1 MVRPPQTGAGGGPPQ
16 QLAATCLAVH
26 TGTSGKGWRESDWLA
41 QVCGLT
47 PGQHLACWIS

>member
-1 MVRPPQTGAGGGPPQ
+1 MVRPPQTRAGGPLQ

-26 TGTSGKGWRESDWLA
+26 TGKPGKGWREPDRLA

-47 PGQHLACWIS
+47 PGQPPACWIS